1 MSTLFGGQQL
11 TQPSLFNTSFNS
23 ASIQQQQQ
31 QQQQNQQNQ
40 QPQQPQQPQQQQT
53 QQIQQQQPQLFN
65 TQQYYQQQQQQQQP
79 LWLQNQK
86 KRTIPNHLVPKRNKV
101 SN

>member
-40 QPQQPQQPQQQQT
+40 QPQQPQQPQQSQQ
-53 QQIQQQQPQLFN
+53 QQAQEIQQQQQHNNLFGYKIRKRE
-65 TQQYYQQQQQQQQP
+65 QY
-79 LWLQNQK
+79 L
-86 KRTIPNHLVPKRNKV
+86 II
-101 SN
+101 